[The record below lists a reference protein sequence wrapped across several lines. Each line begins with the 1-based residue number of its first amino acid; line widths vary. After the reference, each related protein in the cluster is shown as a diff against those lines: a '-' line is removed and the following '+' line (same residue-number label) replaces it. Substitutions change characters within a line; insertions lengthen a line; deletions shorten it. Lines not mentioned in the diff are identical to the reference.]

1 MRMEK
6 HVELA
11 YLLDLYGSLLTQR
24 QKSVLAQTVEEDCSL
39 AEIAERE
46 GISRQGVRDTLKRA
60 EEQLRDYEKTLK
72 LVEKFNRQE
81 KLMAAMRMLVKES
94 HVSDREKELLQQ
106 GLDTVES
113 VWEE

>member
-46 GISRQGVRDTLKRA
+46 GISRQAVRDALVRA
-60 EEQLRDYEKTLK
+60 ENQLYAYEASLRLLELQKGLRA
-72 LVEKFNRQE
+72 LR
-81 KLMAAMRMLVKES
+81 AALGSE
-94 HVSDREKELLQQ
+94 DRASLEARIDALLAAD
-106 GLDTVES
+106 GGKDGI
-113 VWEE
+113 